1 MSSAPISGNQY
12 YTGTYNAPD
21 QLPILNVGDLT
32 TGTINGSVYPP
43 PHTGSNLTQVLT
55 QGNDATGQDMT
66 NIGNVGLDTINN
78 AVYPPELIVTENNTN
93 DVFYPLFTSG
103 SGVTPHSLFVNSG
116 INPISVN
123 PGTGDFIVDQTLK
136 VGTNVAVGYTAGAS
150 QGRNSVAI
158 GNIAGNDDQRD
169 MCVAV
174 GNESG
179 RTIQGNAAI
188 AIGNTAGHDSQ
199 GENSIAIGN
208 TAGNARQGVN
218 SIAIGNNAG
227 RDRQGENSIAIG
239 NNAGVSLNAQAQH
252 ATSIVINASGAA
264 LNSVSAGSC
273 YVNPIRERTHP
284 TNTTPGMLWYDWSN
298 FEVVANR
305 P

>member
-150 QGRNSVAI
+150 QGVNS
-158 GNIAGNDDQRD
+158 
-169 MCVAV
+169 
-174 GNESG
+174 
-179 RTIQGNAAI
+179 I
-188 AIGNTAGHDSQ
+188 AIGNTAGRDSQ

-208 TAGNARQGVN
+208 
-218 SIAIGNNAG
+218 NAG
-227 RDRQGENSIAIG
+227 RDSQGENSIAIG
-239 NNAGVSLNAQAQH
+239 NNAGVSLNSQP

-273 YVNPIRERTHP
+273 HVKPIRERTHP